1 MLNRKWITFEWVNV
15 TLHQTQLVLWYVQNC
30 DNIIIWIDNSWF
42 FFRLKNIPIF
52 LAVQTI
58 LIWAEAHVKLL
69 ILGSNDKNEKNIFFS
84 LKYFEILVL
93 VFIIKNLCIVSPH
106 IIFN

>member
-1 MLNRKWITFEWVNV
+1 M
-15 TLHQTQLVLWYVQNC
+15 
-30 DNIIIWIDNSWF
+30 
-42 FFRLKNIPIF
+42 
-52 LAVQTI
+52 QTI